1 MTRRIPLQVLS
12 LVLLQ
17 QTLCSSMEI
26 HLSIQEE
33 QNEGVRIG
41 TIAREFP
48 PPYRLLTAYRYV
60 ELDMMTGDL
69 HTTTHTI
76 DREALCPQQP
86 LEPCL
91 ILLLAVVGPNNEV
104 IKVRLEIEDIND
116 NSPHFQDDEIHLIVP
131 EDVTEGTSFLLDHQA
146 RDEDAGS
153 NGELWY
159 SLDGADRLF
168 SVTEE
173 GPSLVVV
180 VRGRLDR
187 EAQDTHRMAVIAT
200 DHGVPSRTGTATL
213 VVEVTDVNDNC
224 PTFSSDSPYTAVI
237 PGDSPRGT
245 VVTHVKAT
253 DPDLGSNAV
262 ITYSFN
268 PKISDRSKAL
278 FKMDSNTGL
287 ITLSTDIDSD
297 SPSEHVLRILA
308 SDPSCP
314 PTVAEVTVSV
324 QPAASQGLE
333 IKIRYIVE
341 HQEQAILL
349 QENKPPTVLA
359 LLELDHTSTVK
370 GTLSIAGEVPFL
382 LKPQNGNYLLL
393 SSRPLD
399 FEQEQEYHITI
410 LVNGAQPSSGCNEK
424 VITVLVEDVNDNAPQ
439 FQQTHYYLDLEENNE
454 PGASLLQV
462 RATDADSQQNGEVAY
477 SLSPNVAAM
486 FSIDAV
492 TGQLF
497 VLFTLD
503 REKQEFHNF
512 TILARDNGSPT
523 LQSSIGVS
531 IHVLDQNDNN
541 PIFTT
546 TDFIFFIPENF
557 PRLGQVGA
565 VGVTDVDA
573 GSNGR
578 VEVQVLNSSG
588 PFLMDNARGTL
599 RCIAEV
605 DREMQ
610 DHYELWL
617 IAQDHGRP
625 PLSSTAKV
633 TIFVEDVNDNQPRVI
648 LPASNLSCLIVSPS
662 TVTGTTVTKIYAIDE
677 DSGKNSDISYR
688 IAASEPQD
696 HSPFLIDT
704 HSGNV
709 TLGQRLL
716 LRDHGLHHLFIVVSD
731 GGEPTPLESAVWVNL
746 LVNDTHE
753 PCRLSREPVS
763 YSVIQK
769 STQKP
774 SPCERNES
782 SVSNAQMMLFIG
794 FSMMVCSVSLFLG
807 TVILFIKQ
815 RTKRH
820 QKRPASKD
828 HEIPLKL
835 KESYNTTDWTDI
847 Q

>member
-1 MTRRIPLQVLS
+1 MHRSQPTLVTCAARKDRRKCVNMTRRIPLQVLS

-48 PPYRLLTAYRYV
+48 PPYRLLTTYLYV
-60 ELDMMTGDL
+60 ELDTTTGDL
-69 HTTTHTI
+69 YTTAHTI

-91 ILLLAVVGPNNEV
+91 IQLLAVVGPSDEV
-104 IKVRLEIEDIND
+104 IKVRLEIEDVND
-116 NSPHFQDDEIHLIVP
+116 NSPHFQDDEIHLSVP
-131 EDVTEGTSFLLDHQA
+131 EDIAEGTSFLLDHQA

-159 SLDGADRLF
+159 SLDGADGLF

-187 EAQDTHRMAVIAT
+187 EAQGTHRMTVIAT
-200 DHGVPSRTGTATL
+200 DRGVPSRTATATL

-262 ITYSFN
+262 ITYSFS

-287 ITLSTDIDSD
+287 ITLSTDIDSG
-297 SPSEHVLRILA
+297 SLSEHVLRVLA
-308 SDPSCP
+308 SGPSCP
-314 PTVAEVTVSV
+314 PAVAEVTVSV

-333 IKIRYIVE
+333 IKI
-341 HQEQAILL
+341 
-349 QENKPPTVLA
+349 
-359 LLELDHTSTVK
+359 
-370 GTLSIAGEVPFL
+370 
-382 LKPQNGNYLLL
+382 
-393 SSRPLD
+393 SS
-399 FEQEQEYHITI
+399 H
-410 LVNGAQPSSGCNEK
+410 EK

-439 FQQTHYYLDLEENNE
+439 FQQTHYHLDLEENNE
-454 PGASLLQV
+454 PGTSLLQV
-462 RATDADSQQNGEVAY
+462 RAIDADSQQNSEVAY
-477 SLSPNVAAM
+477 SLNPNMAAM
-486 FSIDAV
+486 FSINTV

-523 LQSSIGVS
+523 LQSSVGVS
-531 IHVLDQNDNN
+531 IRVLDQNDNN

-565 VGVTDVDA
+565 VGVTDVDT

-578 VEVQVLNSSG
+578 VEVQVLNSSS
-588 PFLMDNARGTL
+588 PFQMDNARGTL

-610 DHYELWL
+610 DRYELWL
-617 IAQDHGRP
+617 LARDHGRP
-625 PLSSTAKV
+625 PLSSTARV
-633 TIFVEDVNDNQPRVI
+633 TVFVEDVNDNQPRVI

-688 IAASEPQD
+688 IAASEPRE
-696 HSPFLIDT
+696 HSPFLIDAQ
-704 HSGNV
+704 SGNV
-709 TLGQRLL
+709 TLGQSLL

-763 YSVIQK
+763 YPVIHK
-769 STQKP
+769 SPRKP
-774 SPCERNES
+774 SPCERDES
-782 SVSNAQMMLFIG
+782 SVNNAQMMLFIG
-794 FSMMVCSVSLFLG
+794 FGMMATFG
-807 TVILFIKQ
+807 EN
-815 RTKRH
+815 R
-820 QKRPASKD
+820 A
-828 HEIPLKL
+828 
-835 KESYNTTDWTDI
+835 NTYKS
-847 Q
+847 